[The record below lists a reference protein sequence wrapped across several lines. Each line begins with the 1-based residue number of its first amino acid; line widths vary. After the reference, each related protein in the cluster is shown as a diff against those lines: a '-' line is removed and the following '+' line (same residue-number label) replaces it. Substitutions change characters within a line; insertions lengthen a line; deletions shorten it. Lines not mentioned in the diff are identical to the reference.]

1 MQCRRPKSR
10 VDSVRFEQEKALTTN
25 QEALEDGT
33 RVFHGACPH
42 DCPDT
47 CAVQVKV
54 RDGRVVG
61 VRGRRDHPFT
71 DGRLCVKV
79 NHFEERVNHPE
90 RVLYPLRRTGP
101 KGSGQ
106 FERIGWDEA
115 LAEIGRRW
123 RGLIAEHGAQAILP
137 CGYLGNLGLLQGLN
151 VGDPFFNRLGA
162 TVSERSFCG
171 SGATTGTIMTLG
183 GSPGTEP
190 ESFVHS
196 RYIILWACN
205 LISTGGH
212 HWPIIAEARRRGAKV
227 VVIDPVRG
235 RTARQADWHLAIRP
249 GTDGALALGL
259 VNVLVAEDLIDRD
272 YVERHTV
279 GFDALTTRAAE
290 YTPERVAAI
299 TGLDAEDVRR
309 LAREYATAQPSVI
322 RIGVALERHPGGGN
336 AARLIAGLP
345 ALVGAW
351 RHVGGGFLYMP
362 IAAFPVHWDR
372 LMRADLLTG
381 PLRVLNLWK
390 LGAAL
395 TGRLALDPPIR
406 SLFVYNCNPA
416 VTLPRQ
422 DWILE
427 GLAREDLFTVV
438 SEHFVTDTARYADL
452 VLPATTQPEHLD
464 IVVPWGHLYL
474 TYNAPA
480 VPPAGEA
487 VANTE
492 LFRRLAREMGFD
504 DPCFRATDRE
514 LLEQAFDWSHPALA
528 DIDLARLERDGFA
541 RLAVPDSDRWVP
553 HAEGGFPTPSGK
565 VELVAS
571 MAAGGNFVVSAYRQG
586 HETHQ
591 DGSVVPAVAEF
602 IPPRADP
609 DHPLVVLSPKS
620 HFFINSN
627 FANVERQ
634 LAHAGEQAV
643 TLHPDDAA
651 ARAVEEGDRV
661 EVRNARGAF
670 QAIARISHDVAPGV
684 VVAVLGHW
692 PGRTIG
698 GRGVN
703 AVTDDAYADLG
714 RAPLFSDTR
723 VEIRRL

>member
-1 MQCRRPKSR
+1 VTIDQN
-10 VDSVRFEQEKALTTN
+10 VV
-25 QEALEDGT
+25 EDGS

-47 CAVQVKV
+47 CAVEVKV

-61 VRGRRDHPFT
+61 VRGRHDHPFT

-79 NHFEERVNHPE
+79 NHFEERVNHPD

-101 KGSGQ
+101 KGGGQ
-106 FERIGWDEA
+106 FERVAWSEA
-115 LAEIGRRW
+115 IAEIGNRW
-123 RGLIAEHGAQAILP
+123 RAIIADQGAQAILP

-171 SGATTGTIMTLG
+171 SGATTGTLMTLG
-183 GSPGTEP
+183 ATPGTEP

-212 HWPIIAEARRRGAKV
+212 HWPFIAEARRRGAKI

-235 RTARQADWHLAIRP
+235 RTARQADWHLPIRP
-249 GTDGALALGL
+249 GTDGALALAL
-259 VNVLVAEDLIDRD
+259 VNVLATEGLVDRD
-272 YVERHTV
+272 YIDRHST
-279 GFDALTTRAAE
+279 GFEALVTRAAK
-290 YTPERVAAI
+290 YTPEHVAAI
-299 TGLDAEDVRR
+299 TGLAADDIRC
-309 LAREYATAQPSVI
+309 LAREYAAAQPSVI

-372 LMRADLLTG
+372 LMRPELL
-381 PLRVLNLWK
+381 PAPPRVLNLWK

-395 TGRLALDPPIR
+395 SGRLPLDPPIR

-422 DWILE
+422 DWIME
-427 GLAREDLFTVV
+427 GLARDDLFTVV
-438 SEHFVTDTARYADL
+438 SEHFLTDTARYADL
-452 VLPATTQPEHLD
+452 VLPATMQPEHLD
-464 IVVPWGHLYL
+464 VVVPWGHLYL
-474 TYNAPA
+474 TYNARA
-480 VPPAGEA
+480 VAAAGEA
-487 VANTE
+487 VPNTE
-492 LFRRLAREMGFD
+492 LFRRLAREMEFD
-504 DPCFRATDRE
+504 DACFRATDRE
-514 LLEQAFDWSHPALA
+514 LLEQSFDWSHPALA
-528 DIDLARLERDGFA
+528 DIDLERLEREGYA
-541 RLAVPDSDRWVP
+541 RLALPDAAHWAP
-553 HAEGGFPTPSGK
+553 HAEGGFPTPSGR
-565 VELVAS
+565 VEFAAS
-571 MAAGGNFVVSAYRQG
+571 LAADGNFVVPAYRQG
-586 HETHQ
+586 LTTHQ
-591 DGSVVPAVAEF
+591 DGAAVAEVPEF
-602 IPPRADP
+602 IPPCVDP
-609 DHPLVVLSPKS
+609 AYPLTVLSPKS

-627 FANVERQ
+627 FANVARQ
-634 LAHAGEQAV
+634 LAHAGEQTV
-643 TLHPDDAA
+643 TIHPIDAA
-651 ARAVEEGDRV
+651 ARGVGDGDRV

-670 QAIARISHDVAPGV
+670 QGTARLSEDVLPSV
-684 VVAVLGHW
+684 VLTVLGHW
-692 PGRTIG
+692 PGRSAG